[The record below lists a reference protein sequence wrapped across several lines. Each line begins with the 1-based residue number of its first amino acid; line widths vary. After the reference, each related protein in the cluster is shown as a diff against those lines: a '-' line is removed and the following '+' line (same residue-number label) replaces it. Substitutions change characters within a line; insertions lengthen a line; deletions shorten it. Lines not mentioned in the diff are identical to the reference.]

1 MSTTTTTTAVTSLK
15 SSFPPAMASSTAES
29 PRPLAAVIGSGLAGL
44 ASAYLLARNGFRV
57 HLYEKAASLGLAQ
70 ASVTVTGAHN
80 KNSGGNIGKDGDDG
94 AAVAEASLVMDV
106 PMRSFFPEHYEH
118 LAALYDYLNIKTHVA
133 DNSISFSS
141 YKHAA
146 AAASP
151 PTPYFSFSC
160 YRIPFIETVLSYPNL
175 FSAGV
180 SPVTALMTVLGYLH
194 FLLIVKYLSWTGTMR
209 ETLRGVTLD
218 EFWKRYSIRREFVH
232 GAFVPLFCG
241 VCTCD
246 LDTLGQFPAVAILEY
261 VCRAMPFGKM
271 SFVTPGVQTVCDALS
286 KPVEKVFLNT
296 TVTSVHAA
304 AASDA
309 RLPTPPLEHP
319 TAPAPSTIVE
329 TSDGEQRHY
338 DEVIFATQAS
348 HAAKILRGSRGGG
361 AEAQKEQQCDL
372 LERFEYVKTLV
383 TCHTDEALMPADRS
397 LWRCMN
403 FFTHVEKTIAPPPGR
418 ERPAGP
424 TIRGKP
430 TPGFPYETRA
440 TPTCS
445 HYFNMSDNTLST
457 TRGTQY
463 IQTTNPYTLPDPQK
477 TISTSWFDRVVVTA
491 DSARAVEEL
500 HTVQGLNHVWF
511 VGSWAWE
518 GIPLLEGCVASSV
531 DVVKRIV
538 RGPVTVP
545 WLDFA
550 AAAAA
555 AGEERGKGEEGKAR
569 IFRLGVVCLFLAL
582 LVRVGML
589 AFL

>member
-1 MSTTTTTTAVTSLK
+1 MAP
-15 SSFPPAMASSTAES
+15 SSDP
-29 PRPLAAVIGSGLAGL
+29 PRPLVAVIGSGLAGL
-44 ASAYLLARNGFRV
+44 ASAYLLAHNGFRV

-70 ASVTVTGAHN
+70 ASISVTGAHRDGSDDN
-80 KNSGGNIGKDGDDG
+80 GKDGATGPATDKS
-94 AAVAEASLVMDV
+94 ASLVMDV

-118 LAALYDYLNIKTHVA
+118 LAALYSHLNIETHVA

-141 YKHAA
+141 YKQSAA
-146 AAASP
+146 TPP

-160 YRIPFIETVLSYPNL
+160 YRIPFTDTVLSYPNL
-175 FSAGV
+175 FSADT
-180 SPVTALMTVLGYLH
+180 SPIAALMTVVGYLH
-194 FLLIVKYLSWTGTMR
+194 FLLIVKYLSWTGKMR
-209 ETLRGVTLD
+209 ETLRDVTLD
-218 EFWKRYSIRREFVH
+218 AFWERYSIRKEFVY

-246 LDTLGQFPAVAILEY
+246 LATLGQFPAICILEY

-286 KPVEKVFLNT
+286 EPVEQIFLNT
-296 TVTSVHAA
+296 TVTSVHAPA
-304 AASDA
+304 TDAVNA
-309 RLPTPPLEHP
+309 RLPTPPLERAMP
-319 TAPAPSTIVE
+319 TNPSTIVE
-329 TSDGEQRHY
+329 TSDGEQRRY

-348 HAAKILRGSRGGG
+348 HAAKILRKSRG
-361 AEAQKEQQCDL
+361 AETSAQQCEL

-383 TCHTDEALMPADRS
+383 TCHTDESLMPADRS

-403 FFTHVEKTIAPPPGR
+403 FFTHQENTTEPQRRTRPPG
-418 ERPAGP
+418 PI
-424 TIRGKP
+424 IRGKP

-463 IQTTNPYTLPDPQK
+463 IQTTNPFILPDPQK

-491 DSARAVEEL
+491 DSARAVEAL
-500 HTVQGLNHVWF
+500 HTVQGLNHLWF

-531 DVVKRIV
+531 NVVKSLV
-538 RGPVTVP
+538 RGRPVTVP
-545 WLDFA
+545 WLDSPA
-550 AAAAA
+550 AVAMKAK
-555 AGEERGKGEEGKAR
+555 EGKGEDQAR
-569 IFRLGVVCLFLAL
+569 TFRLGIVCLVAALLLRLAL
-582 LVRVGML
+582 L
-589 AFL
+589 AFN